1 MKIIFCREAQTVSDY
16 EIEDFFEKHKNA
28 GEDDEIKI
36 SNWVLLYRFRVAV
49 KLKEI
54 KPFQFDVID
63 FDGNLYAGECDE
75 EGRLDDL
82 TMRSVYQAKVISLE
96 EKYLN
101 ILIGI

>member
-1 MKIIFCREAQTVSDY
+1 MKIIFCKEAQTISDY
-16 EIEDFFEKHKNA
+16 EIEDFFKKHKND
-28 GEDDEIKI
+28 EEIKI

-54 KPFQFDVID
+54 EPFQFDVID

-96 EKYLN
+96 ENYLN
-101 ILIGI
+101 TLIGI